1 MLLMVYSN
9 IINKMFI
16 FEQDQTLFI
25 FESKRHSFIL
35 IFLSEKFMFLI
46 KVNLPK
52 SNFKAIQDFPL
63 IFKLKLP
70 SRGELLHSSQY

>member
-1 MLLMVYSN
+1 MVYSN

-16 FEQDQTLFI
+16 FEQDQTWFI
-25 FESKRHSFIL
+25 FESIIESIL

-52 SNFKAIQDFPL
+52 SNFKEIQDFPL
-63 IFKLKLP
+63 IFKRKLP
-70 SRGELLHSSQY
+70 SRGELLHSSQF